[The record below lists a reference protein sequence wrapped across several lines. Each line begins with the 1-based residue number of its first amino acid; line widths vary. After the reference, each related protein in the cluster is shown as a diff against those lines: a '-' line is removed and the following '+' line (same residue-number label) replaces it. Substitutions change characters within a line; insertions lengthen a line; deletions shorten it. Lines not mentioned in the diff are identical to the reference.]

1 MHAVV
6 RLDGA
11 NGFDDAPPP
20 WADVIV
26 LTDVVRTAAA
36 AVRLTVPY
44 HQALGEYELR
54 WGTQLD
60 ARPLYSQGGA
70 DALND
75 DAVAAYVA
83 KYVTKGAAEVGAGLD
98 HPVQSAAEIAR
109 AQVSPHV
116 RSLMAACWRLGG
128 LPVLESMRLRAWAHS
143 LGYRGHVLTK
153 SRVYST
159 TYAALRDARTE
170 HRSRS
175 SWADTPDATTLS
187 RWHYAGSG
195 HPPRCCSHRSRYRR
209 RPRSKPRD
217 SQGREHLRGGRWVT
231 GRLRLAGE

>member
-195 HPPRCCSHRSRYRR
+195 HPPGAALIAAGIAEDLARN
-209 RPRSKPRD
+209 
-217 SQGREHLRGGRWVT
+217 RETAKDENTSGAADG
-231 GRLRLAGE
+231 